1 MDIHKLINDKD
12 NRGVFHRDALLL
24 DAAAIATA
32 ADIAHERSMDTRNLA
47 DRAFRNYFYFTSN
60 FCMYSIEKTKSGRE
74 GFLYFGGLAA
84 NPLFANLQE
93 ACRQMLAHE
102 NYRVAREEVRQI
114 FDSVKSGETHRV
126 RLSSLK
132 LKEFDPEFAYFE
144 IDTRYYWQS
153 VKNGGLNRAQ
163 RDFAEKVFGAGK
175 DFNRYMFLLTYR
187 NIRKTRIYVLNP
199 AYVAGQHKA
208 GTGIAR
214 LCLLCDF
221 YYSSN
226 FYANIRSV
234 DLAVVLTSVLRK
246 DMSLEAACRRLL
258 DDPEQTEE
266 LLRAQPDTAGE
277 LAAICRAAARKKGGK

>member
-12 NRGVFHRDALLL
+12 NRGVFHKDALLL
-24 DAAAIATA
+24 DAAAIATS
-32 ADIAHERSMDTRNLA
+32 ADIAHERSMDTRNLS
-47 DRAFRNYFYFTSN
+47 DQAFRNYFYFTSN
-60 FCMYSIEKTKSGRE
+60 FCMYSIEKTKSGKE
-74 GFLYFGGLAA
+74 GFLYFGGLSA
-84 NPLFANLQE
+84 NPLFTNLEE
-93 ACRQMLAHE
+93 ACRQMLSHD
-102 NYRVAREEVRQI
+102 NYRVSREEVQKI
-114 FDSVKSGETHRV
+114 FASVKSGDTHRA

-163 RDFAEKVFGAGK
+163 RDFAEKVFGVGK

-234 DLAVVLTSVLRK
+234 DMAVVLTSVLRK
-246 DMSLEAACRRLL
+246 DMSVEAACRKLL
-258 DDPEQTEE
+258 EDTEQTAE
-266 LLRAQPDTAGE
+266 LLRADPVAARE
-277 LAAICRAAARKKGGK
+277 LAALCKTAAKQKSRK